1 MKETIYTIPV
11 NEAFDEND
19 GCPFC
24 RLRLKLEKNRID
36 YTVGPSMMEPDA
48 RTLSNSLGF
57 CQKHFDM
64 LLKVPNKLSLALILD
79 THLAEVRKKLD
90 LDRVSVENFKKK
102 SVFSKSKAST
112 GEKIAANVAAIEN
125 SCVICSQVNDTMER
139 YFEVFFYMYEN
150 DSDFQKK
157 VAECEY
163 FCIPHYKELA
173 LKAEKYLG
181 TKKCEEFYKFLFKK
195 EQKALEVLNA
205 DVHTFTLKFDYR
217 NKDMPWGNSKT
228 APKRSVYALGGQMY
242 QEGEVS
248 DD

>member
-11 NEAFDEND
+11 NEAFDEKC

-24 RLRLKLEKNRID
+24 RLYLKLEQSRID

-79 THLAEVRKKLD
+79 THLAEVRRKLD
-90 LDRVSVENFKKK
+90 LDRTAIENFKKK
-102 SVFSKSKAST
+102 GAFSKNKAST
-112 GEKIAANVAAIEN
+112 GEKIAANLKSIEK
-125 SCVICSQVNDTMER
+125 SCVICSQINDTMER

-150 DSDFQKK
+150 DKK
-157 VAECEY
+157 FENKIKECEY
-163 FCIPHYKELA
+163 FCISHYKDIA
-173 LKAEKYLG
+173 LKAEKYLSS
-181 TKKCEEFYKFLFKK
+181 KKCEEFYRVIFEK
-195 EQKALEVLNA
+195 QKAAFEALNE

-228 APKRSVYALGGQMY
+228 APKRSVYALSGQMY
-242 QEGEVS
+242 AEEEN